1 MGPLV
6 LKRASASRPSGQWN
20 EDDYDVF
27 ADGAVVGRMMKAAA
41 SPVGAAMM
49 WTLAFGH
56 HEDRTPTHGCAA
68 TREAAMTALAGIGPV
83 LINAQIAVPAFF

>member
-41 SPVGAAMM
+41 SPVGAAMDVDARL
-49 WTLAFGH
+49 WAS
-56 HEDRTPTHGCAA
+56 
-68 TREAAMTALAGIGPV
+68 
-83 LINAQIAVPAFF
+83 